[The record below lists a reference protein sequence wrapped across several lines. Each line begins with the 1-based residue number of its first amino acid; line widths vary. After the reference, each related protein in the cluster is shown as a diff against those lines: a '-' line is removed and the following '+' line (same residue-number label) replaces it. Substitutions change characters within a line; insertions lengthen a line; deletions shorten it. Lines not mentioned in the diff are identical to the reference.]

1 MWEYQR
7 DLGPIK
13 QINMLYPNNVITID
27 NISAVIVGRHFY
39 AGRVKRSAPRS
50 GAALR
55 GITLTTSNQTFS
67 LNTAGQVF
75 AQIFVSNVQ
84 SEPKK
89 ASFVGF
95 VAQGSNFGWCPKL
108 GNKAAPLVLFSLLTP
123 FFLSSSSET
132 SRFHFQ
138 TV

>member
-39 AGRVKRSAPRS
+39 AERVKRSAPRS

-95 VAQGSNFGWCPKL
+95 VAQGSNFGWCSKVTKL
-108 GNKAAPLVLFSLLTP
+108 LVLF
-123 FFLSSSSET
+123 FFPY
-132 SRFHFQ
+132 
-138 TV
+138 